1 VKVMQQRLLTVMLTA
16 GCVFAAGVTGAAGTP
31 PAGAQDVPAARTLSQ
46 AIALKRAT
54 RANRPIRFA
63 PGVQSYF
70 VVADGNPRVTPATL
84 RRAGLRGLMGS
95 ISRVYEDGNNRQVL
109 DDQPLQPGIIYAA
122 RFDRAT
128 TIDFR
133 TVTVLQADE
142 KTRLRSD
149 APAAVRGTPLTRA
162 ATPDDGT
169 RVVLLYDDTYRTKR
183 YKCWSD
189 GKSGAWDG
197 ITDGVTG
204 ADDVKNAGVVRRG
217 KTLYVRDEAGTTGQE
232 RVTVLAPAEP
242 GQARAAVSWATRYDT
257 QRGAFAIDIPADA
270 PVGDYQVQIGATR
283 ANYVTAYIVFEE
295 YAGSTLNAQEVQSY
309 AYVDQDWKSIDDTR
323 DYLNWAYE
331 GPAGT
336 TVYGYRGDTTAESG
350 ANGGVFGQRMVEI
363 AMSIHGA
370 NTRTTLDAAIHA
382 YQVTGQRIHW
392 TAGNGYYGNDNGTIN
407 SFDKMLLGSIR
418 APNGVQTRTELDVVA
433 AEKAARGMGWTNRLP
448 SSYVFAAGQ
457 CFNYGTNL
465 TAMLRA
471 IGIPSRT
478 QYTQNGAGWP
488 NSFHVWAEALL
499 DRPAIHP
506 RQDGWWK
513 STWYKFDANRQYN
526 TTGTSQIAHI
536 EGNIAPLAIDGFGDY
551 LLNEYKKCNGLS
563 YRGGWE
569 KNGFQC
575 GNNGSGT
582 HAAVIL
588 KPNATQSTSAFS
600 HNVSSSSSPWA
611 LQDLFTTYSGASSPS
626 SLSYIFTA
634 KYGYALNDSQAGR
647 DGGRGFIDDG
657 TNENDLPALVP
668 GIAQPTVVAGFG
680 FSMYRVPVKGRSN
693 ITIRMLQGAD
703 KARVLAT
710 YDRLI
715 YSTGKRY
722 ELNFDAQSNA
732 DGVLSID
739 GSGKQQVYLWVE
751 NKFSHA
757 TPGVGQE
764 TTWVTL
770 LDDSG
775 TSTNTPPS
783 ASFTATSSNLTASF
797 TDTST
802 DSDGSIASRTWDFGD
817 GIQSTQANPSHTYAA
832 AGTYAVTL
840 TVVDDKG
847 ASSSTTRQVT
857 VSNAANAAPVASFTA
872 STSNLTASF
881 TDTSTDSDGSIASRS
896 WDFGDGSTSTVA
908 NPSHT
913 FAAAGTYSVRLT
925 VTDDKGATN
934 TATRSITVTAA
945 PDGVQTYANE
955 TDVAIPDN
963 TTVSSRIPVSDRTGN
978 APRDAK
984 VNVNIVHPNRGQLT
998 ISLVAPDGSVY
1009 TLKQSDLFDNTANVN
1024 ATYTVNLSSET
1035 LNGTWRLRVNDF
1047 GIGVSTGTL
1056 DRWSVTF

>member
-1 VKVMQQRLLTVMLTA
+1 VNPMQQRLLTAMLAA
-16 GCVFAAGVTGAAGTP
+16 GCVFAAGATGAAGAP
-31 PAGAQDVPAARTLSQ
+31 PPGAQDLSAARTLDQ
-46 AIALKRAT
+46 ALAMKRSV
-54 RANRPIRFA
+54 RSNRPIRFT
-63 PGVQSYF
+63 PGATGYF
-70 VVADGNPRVTPATL
+70 VIADGNPRVTPAML
-84 RRAGLRGLMGS
+84 RRIGLRGLTGS
-95 ISRVYEDGNNRQVL
+95 ISRIYDDGNNRQVL
-109 DDQPLQPGIIYAA
+109 DDQPLLPGVVYAA

-133 TVTVLQADE
+133 TLKVLQAAE
-142 KTRLRSD
+142 TTRLRGD
-149 APAAVRGTPLTRA
+149 APATVRGTPLTRA

-169 RVVLLYDDTYRTKR
+169 KVVLLYDDTYRTKR

-204 ADDVKNAGVVRRG
+204 ADNVKNAGVVRRG
-217 KTLYVRDEAGTTGQE
+217 KTIYVRDDAGTAGQE
-232 RVTVLAPAEP
+232 RITVHAPAEP
-242 GQARAAVSWATRYDT
+242 GQARTAVSWTTRYDS
-257 QRGAFAIDIPADA
+257 QRGAFAIEIPADA
-270 PVGDYQVQIGATR
+270 PVGDYQIQLGTTR
-283 ANYVTAYIVFEE
+283 GNYVTAYVIFDE
-295 YAGSTLNAQEVQSY
+295 YAAGSLNTQELQSY
-309 AYVDQDWKSIDDTR
+309 AYADQDWKAIDDNR

-331 GPAGT
+331 GPQDT
-336 TVYGYRGDTTAESG
+336 TVFGYRGDTTAESG

-392 TAGNGYYGNDNGTIN
+392 TSGQGYYGSDNGHIN
-407 SFDKMLLGSIR
+407 SFDKMLSGSIR
-418 APNGVQTRTELDVVA
+418 SPGGLQTRTELDVVA

-448 SSYVFAAGQ
+448 SAYVFAAGQ

-465 TAMLRA
+465 SAMLRA

-478 QYTQNGAGWP
+478 QYTRNGAGWP
-488 NSFHVWAEALL
+488 GSFHVWAEAFL

-506 RQDGWWK
+506 REEGWWK
-513 STWYKFDANRQYN
+513 GSWYKFDANRQYN

-536 EGNIAPLAIDGFGDY
+536 EGNIGPLVIDGFGDY
-551 LLNEYKKCNGLS
+551 LLNEYKKCGGLS
-563 YRGGWE
+563 YRGGWGR
-569 KNGFQC
+569 NGYQC
-575 GNNGSGT
+575 GTSGDGT

-588 KPNATQSTSAFS
+588 KPNTTQSTSAFS
-600 HNVSSSSSPWA
+600 YNVTSSTSPWA
-611 LQDLFTTYSGASSPS
+611 LQDLFTTYNGVPNPS
-626 SLSYIFTA
+626 TLSYIYTT
-634 KYGYALNDSQAGR
+634 KHGYALNDSQAGR
-647 DGGRGFIDDG
+647 DGGRGVIDDN
-657 TNENDLPALVP
+657 TKENDLPALVP
-668 GIAQPTVVAGFG
+668 NVAQPTVVAGFG
-680 FSMYRVPVKGRSN
+680 FSIYRVPVNGRSN

-722 ELNFDAQSNA
+722 DLNFDAQSNA
-732 DGVLSID
+732 DGVLSIN

-751 NKFSHA
+751 NKFSH
-757 TPGVGQE
+757 TSPGVGQE

-775 TSTNTPPS
+775 TNTNTPPS
-783 ASFTATSSNLTASF
+783 AGFTATTSNLTASF

-817 GIQSTQANPSHTYAA
+817 GATSTQTSPSHTYAT
-832 AGTYAVTL
+832 AGTYTVTL
-840 TVVDDKG
+840 TVVDDDG
-847 ASSSTTRQVT
+847 ASNSITRQVT
-857 VSNAANAAPVASFTA
+857 VSTAANVAPVASFTA

-896 WDFGDGSTSTVA
+896 WDFGDGTSSTVA

-913 FAAAGTYSVRLT
+913 YAAAGTYTVRLT
-925 VTDDKGATN
+925 VTDDRGATHG
-934 TATRSITVTAA
+934 TTRSVTVTAA
-945 PDGVQTYANE
+945 PGGVQTYAND

-963 TTVSSRIPVSDRTGN
+963 TTVHSSIAVSGRTGN
-978 APRDAK
+978 APAGTK
-984 VNVNIVHPNRGQLT
+984 VSVNIIHPNRGQLT
-998 ISLVAPDGSVY
+998 VSLVAPDGSVY
-1009 TLKQSDLFDNTANVN
+1009 TLKRSDMFDTAANVN
-1024 ATYTVNLSSET
+1024 ATYTVNLSSEA
-1035 LNGTWRLRVNDF
+1035 LNGTWGLRVNDF
-1047 GIGVSTGTL
+1047 GFGATGRI